1 MATIPAIPDHQV
13 GPFSPCDH
21 EHVQTM
27 LIIHVH
33 FVFGDLAVLDTVVR
47 DPCLEQSSSSWVA
60 HDNKIQG
67 FAVALGTDG
76 HLL

>member
-1 MATIPAIPDHQV
+1 
-13 GPFSPCDH
+13 
-21 EHVQTM
+21 
-27 LIIHVH
+27 VH

-47 DPCLEQSSSSWVA
+47 DPCLEQSTGSRIA